1 MKLNDFIKVLNEEY
15 GSKTYIKIYLKFEN
29 GRLTAEPKKIWYGK
43 LNTLKKQFNRF
54 ACMNYEITWIS
65 NSTLGLGTTMTLFVK
80 ESTERKEA
88 A

>member
-1 MKLNDFIKVLNEEY
+1 MKLNDFIKILNEEY

-43 LNTLKKQFNRF
+43 LNNLKKQFDRF
-54 ACMNYEITWIS
+54 AVKNYEITWIS
-65 NSTLGLGTTMTLFVK
+65 NSSLGLGTTMTLFVT
-80 ESTERKEA
+80 ESKERKEA